1 MFKSISFL
9 IVLLSSC
16 LIVPL
21 AYGDGLA
28 SETLP
33 PEMIGNRNVTL
44 SINSSPF
51 LIDNTHVG
59 TQINFVLIDA
69 DTQQPF
75 PDVTLSVSA
84 FKGNSA
90 LFGHIFKSDNGNF
103 LISMIPQQSGD
114 VTFEEKG
121 GIFSD
126 VIGQNSGSYDVKGP
140 VFNSGGLYR
149 FKIEVLTMGSYSNQV
164 SKPYNAAISIPET
177 DQYQVYDNEYG
188 KQNVTLIAY
197 YDQLNNFNYDS
208 NKKTINFTMP
218 FDWSDA
224 NLKQVTV
231 VHQEIKIPKSFG
243 DFIVTKYNG
252 YVNDVKLDDKAMSI
266 DDYSSDDIRIL
277 HLILYKKEL
286 THIKNQTQNSV
297 QQMNYSLSPASEDNF
312 PIEQFTRNAQYKVSL
327 SWDPPKIAPG
337 NTTKFSFKIL
347 DPYLVNKT
355 VNSLDYDFTVI
366 EGSNNVIYHGTG
378 KTTSDGSL
386 TTMLVPFPSNYTGPI
401 TIGFENLNG
410 NSFADSEFSAIVTK
424 SVSVPEFPTFSALIL
439 FGILSFAML
448 LTRIGVLKNNKY
460 S

>member
-1 MFKSISFL
+1 ML
-9 IVLLSSC
+9 I
-16 LIVPL
+16 PL

-28 SETLP
+28 SEILP
-33 PEMIGNRNVTL
+33 PEMIGSKNVTL

-69 DTQQPF
+69 GTQQPF

-84 FKGNSA
+84 FKGNNA
-90 LFGHIFKSDNGNF
+90 LFGHIFKSDSGNF
-103 LISMIPQQSGD
+103 LINIIPQQSGS

-121 GIFSD
+121 GFLSGM
-126 VIGQNSGSYDVKGP
+126 IGQNSGSYDVKGP
-140 VFNSGGLYR
+140 IFNSGGLYR
-149 FKIEVLTMGSYSNQV
+149 FKLEVLTMGSYSNQV

-177 DQYQVYDNEYG
+177 NQFQVYDNEYG

-197 YDQLNNFNYDS
+197 YDQINNFNYDA
-208 NKKTINFTMP
+208 NKKTINFSMP

-224 NLKQVTV
+224 NLRQVTV

-252 YVNDVKLDDKAMSI
+252 YVNGVKLDDKAMSI
-266 DDYSSDDIRIL
+266 DDYSSDDIRIV
-277 HLILYKKEL
+277 HLILYKQEL
-286 THIKNQTQNSV
+286 AYIKNQTQNTS

-312 PIEQFTRNAQYKVSL
+312 PIVQFTRNAQYKVSL
-327 SWDPPKIAPG
+327 SWDPPKILPG
-337 NTTKFSFKIL
+337 NTTKFSFKVL

-366 EGSNNVIYHGTG
+366 EGSSNVIYHNTG

-386 TTMLVPFPSNYTGPI
+386 TTVVVPFPSNYTGPI

-410 NSFADSEFSAIVTK
+410 NSFADSEFSAIVAK
-424 SVSVPEFPTFSALIL
+424 SVSVPEFPAFSVLTL
-439 FGILSFAML
+439 LGVLGFAIL
-448 LTRIGVLKNNKY
+448 LTRIGILKNNKY